1 MAKKVSTKV
10 KDADG
15 YHYEYVVT
23 DNQGTVF
30 YSGDSETKA
39 NAALKE
45 AREWENTPDADDA
58 NNSTDNTNTT
68 SSDSDG
74 GSATA
79 GFNGGAEKY
88 EQATYNGPMTEPS
101 PTWTPMSDPAP
112 PDTRWAPFSIGVP
125 PNTMATGEPK
135 EYPST
140 DTADPDNPGPDA
152 ADPIHEEK
160 TESKVDVASIM
171 ESAGDAAAA
180 GAAIAAAVNEAIAG
194 EAVALAA
201 EYSAKIIALPASI
214 PGRIAGY
221 TSARIGKS
229 KGDTDRNG
237 QPYDPVKLSLGDV
250 MPQMTS
256 PVEDLDEDKKE
267 KKNEEKKN
275 KKADEAKKKGQKF
288 IESAQKVAAKSAETV
303 AKITSH
309 VAEGAEWMQQN
320 VDKEIARA
328 TKNIKQELETGY
340 KKIEKDIDD
349 FAQDEGDKIGANVVR
364 LYNKEL
370 EKQAK
375 KIVDNK
381 KKIEK
386 KAKIKADAL
395 IQKAKLQ
402 IFALIGL

>member
-1 MAKKVSTKV
+1 MGDFT
-10 KDADG
+10 
-15 YHYEYVVT
+15 
-23 DNQGTVF
+23 GT
-30 YSGDSETKA
+30 
-39 NAALKE
+39 
-45 AREWENTPDADDA
+45 
-58 NNSTDNTNTT
+58 
-68 SSDSDG
+68 
-74 GSATA
+74 
-79 GFNGGAEKY
+79 EKY
-88 EQATYNGPMTEPS
+88 AQATYNGPMIEPAPVYTPMTEP
-101 PTWTPMSDPAP
+101 AP
-112 PDTRWAPFSIGVP
+112 HNTRWAKFSIGVS

-140 DTADPDNPGPDA
+140 NTADPDNSGPDYP
-152 ADPIHEEK
+152 DPIKEEK

-171 ESAGDAAAA
+171 ENASDDAAA
-180 GAAIAAAVNEAIAG
+180 GAAIAAAVNEAIAS
-194 EAVALAA
+194 EAVALTA
-201 EYSAKIIALPASI
+201 EYSAKIMALPASI

-221 TSARIGKS
+221 TSARIDKTKS
-229 KGDTDRNG
+229 DTDRNG
-237 QPYDPVKLSLGDV
+237 QPYDPVKLSLSDV

-275 KKADEAKKKGQKF
+275 KKEDETKKKGQKC

-309 VAEGAEWMQQN
+309 VAEGPEWMQQN

-328 TKNIKQELETGY
+328 IKNIKQELETGY

-349 FAQDEGDKIGANVVR
+349 FAQDEGDKRGANAVR

-375 KIVDNK
+375 KNVDNK
-381 KKIEK
+381 KKTEK

-395 IQKAKLQ
+395 AQKAKLQ